1 MPRTPPLNPQLQT
14 FMKTDKSQN
23 IPDFQ
28 RDFTEILETVLSSQN
43 FACHF
48 DDNTEDILDS
58 RLWENILD
66 RKRSFEN
73 LLRDIKDD
81 FNNWRKE
88 NCEVSETFRF
98 WDTFIHTDFM
108 LYLGLYL
115 GIRSRNWNLRNV
127 SLKKLNCLFY
137 AFDRHNYLRMIPY
150 HLADLKDLSKT
161 SFRSFSS
168 WLFCCFYIRGK
179 LLLRCS

>member
-1 MPRTPPLNPQLQT
+1 
-14 FMKTDKSQN
+14 MKTDKSQN

-73 LLRDIKDD
+73 LLR
-81 FNNWRKE
+81 E
-88 NCEVSETFRF
+88 E
-98 WDTFIHTDFM
+98 
-108 LYLGLYL
+108 
-115 GIRSRNWNLRNV
+115 SRMSSV
-127 SLKKLNCLFY
+127 
-137 AFDRHNYLRMIPY
+137 
-150 HLADLKDLSKT
+150 LSSK
-161 SFRSFSS
+161 
-168 WLFCCFYIRGK
+168 
-179 LLLRCS
+179 